1 MGTRVGGVTSHGAT
15 VPAAWVP
22 FLSLARRW
30 AAQSLQPS
38 PSPGAAACCGVTSRL
53 PGDRW
58 CWALPRPLPGFP
70 CFIPWGALRSS
81 CVPFLRS
88 VPSLVFRERG
98 GGEKSGTETLISHLS
113 HTLPGWGVPPRSPGA
128 RTSRDLRASA
138 RLCLL
143 FTGHV
148 PRFWQGQSHSVRA
161 EPSTSCAGVCWW
173 VQGPRPCAT
182 RPPACSRAQSA
193 RSSALPGALRAA
205 VSAGSAVLLEPCRRA
220 ALGGW
225 SPGGRPAVPPPSGS
239 RHQPACR
246 PPPVPLL
253 GRRWSGRWT

>member
-1 MGTRVGGVTSHGAT
+1 MG
-15 VPAAWVP
+15 P
-22 FLSLARRW
+22 L
-30 AAQSLQPS
+30 SLQPGCPFCPWHGVGRHSLFS
-38 PSPGAAACCGVTSRL
+38 PHLLQGRRLAVVLLRVSPGTA
-53 PGDRW
+53 
-58 CWALPRPLPGFP
+58 
-70 CFIPWGALRSS
+70 GAGRCRGLS
-81 CVPFLRS
+81 PA
-88 VPSLVFRERG
+88 SLVLFRGGPSGPRASLFSEVFPRSFSGSGG

-161 EPSTSCAGVCWW
+161 EPSASCAGVCWW